1 MAGGCAWHGGM
12 HGRGVHCKEGLCGR
26 GYMWQGGGMYGRG
39 HA

>member
-1 MAGGCAWHGGM
+1 MAWGHAWQ
-12 HGRGVHCKEGLCGR
+12 GVHCKEGLCGR